1 MNKIIHF
8 NYGSGV
14 VSIVADKSINLP
26 KIGESVNMSYIITDE
41 KEIEEFHQTHGQYS
55 IQIHDISHSM
65 DFKNKEHHIDIS
77 LTNDFSTIENLFLTM
92 AN

>member
-14 VSIVADKSINLP
+14 VSIVADKSISLP
-26 KIGESVNMSYIITDE
+26 KIGESINMSYIISDE
-41 KEIEEFHQTHGQYS
+41 NEIEQFHQKHGKYS
-55 IQIHDISHSM
+55 IQIVDISHGM
-65 DFKNKEHHIDIS
+65 DFKNREHHIEIS
-77 LTNDFSTIENLFLTM
+77 LTNDFAQIDSLFMNM

>member
-1 MNKIIHF
+1 MNKFIHF

-26 KIGESVNMSYIITDE
+26 KIGESVNMSYIISDE
-41 KEIEEFHQTHGQYS
+41 NEMEQFHQTHGQYS
-55 IQIHDISHSM
+55 IQVHEISHSM

-77 LTNDFSTIENLFLTM
+77 LTNDCSKIEELIATM

>member
-14 VSIVADKSINLP
+14 VSIVADKSISLP
-26 KIGESVNMSYIITDE
+26 KIGESVNMSYIISDE

-77 LTNDFSTIENLFLTM
+77 LTNDFSTIDNLFLTM

>member
-1 MNKIIHF
+1 MNKFIHF

-14 VSIVADKSINLP
+14 VSIVADKSISLP
-26 KIGESVNMSYIITDE
+26 KIGETVNMSYIISDE
-41 KEIEEFHQTHGQYS
+41 NEMEQFYQKHGQYS
-55 IQIHDISHSM
+55 IQVHEISHSM

-77 LTNDFSTIENLFLTM
+77 LTNDYSKIDKLFMNM